1 VVFKRMLRAFGV
13 GGPTV
18 DTVLTNPN
26 TRPGELLTGEV
37 RIAGGDHPAD
47 IDHVALSLVTRV
59 EFEGSD
65 SETIRNVDYGKVFV
79 AQHITVAPG
88 QRMSIPFQYQVPL
101 ESPINVVGGQQLHG
115 MTLGLRTEL
124 AVRGAVDPGDL
135 DPVAVHPLAS
145 QERVLNAFV
154 QLGFRFT
161 RADNEAGRLH
171 GVPQQLQFYQ
181 EIEFLPP
188 QQFISKISQIE
199 LTFVA
204 DPHSLWV
211 ILEADRRG
219 GVFRSGG
226 DSFGHFHLSHQEAVS
241 ADWAGII
248 HNWMDQTAGRRG
260 SFGAFGH

>member
-1 VVFKRMLRAFGV
+1 MLRAFGV

-65 SETIRNVDYGKVFV
+65 SETIRNVDYGKVYV

-88 QRMSIPFQYQVPL
+88 QHLAIPFQYQVPL

-124 AVRGAVDPGDL
+124 AVRGAIDPGD
-135 DPVAVHPLAS
+135 
-145 QERVLNAFV
+145 
-154 QLGFRFT
+154 
-161 RADNEAGRLH
+161 
-171 GVPQQLQFYQ
+171 
-181 EIEFLPP
+181 
-188 QQFISKISQIE
+188 
-199 LTFVA
+199 
-204 DPHSLWV
+204 
-211 ILEADRRG
+211 
-219 GVFRSGG
+219 
-226 DSFGHFHLSHQEAVS
+226 
-241 ADWAGII
+241 
-248 HNWMDQTAGRRG
+248 
-260 SFGAFGH
+260 